1 MMSGGSAK
9 HGIAGREG
17 DSSGEAKL
25 LGNHIIKITVIGHL
39 STQFFR

>member
-17 DSSGEAKL
+17 DFSGGAKL
-25 LGNHIIKITVIGHL
+25 LGNHIIKITVVGHL
-39 STQFFR
+39 STEVFR